1 MDETI
6 RERTPMI
13 GSDRRRVFVAA
24 AATLLCNFVIGVLA
38 VVPLGMV
45 VSLLAY
51 QLNGP
56 YSLGTNH
63 TYAKIVGR
71 YPPFEV
77 DTDEASLVGMFVV
90 VALVILGV
98 AFLGVNALLVRRTRK
113 VVPAY
118 VAWLAAAVLA
128 WLPGFYFLA
137 NWWFD
142 SAR

>member
-1 MDETI
+1 
-6 RERTPMI
+6 MI
-13 GSDRRRVFVAA
+13 GSDRLRVVVAA
-24 AATLLCNFVIGVLA
+24 AATLLCNLVIGVLA
-38 VVPLGMV
+38 VFPLGMV

-63 TYAKIVGR
+63 TYAKIAGR

-90 VALVILGV
+90 VVSVILGV
-98 AFLGVNALLVRRTRK
+98 TFLGVNALLVRRTRK
-113 VVPAY
+113 AVPAY
-118 VAWLAAAVLA
+118 VGWLAAAVLA
-128 WLPGFYFLA
+128 WLPGLYFLA